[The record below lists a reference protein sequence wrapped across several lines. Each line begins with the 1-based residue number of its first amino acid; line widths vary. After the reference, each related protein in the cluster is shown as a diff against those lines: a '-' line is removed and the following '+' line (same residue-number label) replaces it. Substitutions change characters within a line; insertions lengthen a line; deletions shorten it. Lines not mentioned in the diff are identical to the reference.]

1 MGGLFD
7 PGAVRS
13 AGWRALRRKT
23 PVSAV
28 ENNQESRKQ
37 QARPQCHLQEGALVW
52 SPLHVATS
60 AIVQFG
66 TDLDPESQSL
76 AEQTQIFA
84 SIAMQHFWSAAG
96 VGHAFAAAPV
106 SVSGMSAV
114 ALHWQRPSVESVLH
128 AYESHAH
135 RSALLQHAPCS
146 PECVATDE
154 VLHEVTSSG

>member
-1 MGGLFD
+1 
-7 PGAVRS
+7 
-13 AGWRALRRKT
+13 
-23 PVSAV
+23 VSAL
-28 ENNQESRKQ
+28 ENDQKRRNQQ
-37 QARPQCHLQEGALVW
+37 PDPQCHLQEGALVW

-76 AEQTQIFA
+76 AEQTQILV
-84 SIAMQHFWSAAG
+84 SMAMQHFWSVAG
-96 VGHAFAAAPV
+96 TGHAFAATPV

-114 ALHWQRPSVESVLH
+114 ALHWQRPSVESFLH

-146 PECVATDE
+146 PLCVATDE
-154 VLHEVTSSG
+154 LLHEVTSSGWLSRETQRHPLGVCEQARS